1 MTAGT
6 EQPESSTPGGATMFA
21 SLRVRNY
28 RLFASGQ
35 VVSLVGTWMQ
45 RVAQDWL
52 VLNLSGG
59 SPVALGVAAALQF
72 GPTLLLSLFGGAF
85 ADRYDK
91 RHILIA
97 LQVGMGICALT
108 LGLLDVTGTATL
120 PMVYV
125 LCFLLGCFSA
135 VDAPVRQSFAG
146 EMVGPGALMNAVALN
161 SMTFNTARIVGPAV
175 AGLMIAAVGTGW
187 VFLVNAAT
195 FVAVV
200 TGLAMMRSAD
210 MFAYEKRPGRALGAV
225 LEGLREVRHRPDL
238 VVLLTVVFFVS
249 TFGINFFMTLA
260 ITARNVFGRGA
271 ESYGLLT
278 SALAV
283 GCLAGT
289 FVAARRVGRPRLRTV
304 LLAGLFFGVA
314 ELFTGA
320 HAELRPDRAA
330 ADPDRAGAAG
340 VHDGG
345 QRGRPARGHRVHAR
359 AGDGPVHAGAAR
371 GHPGGRPGAGVARG
385 GPRRARAAGDRRGRD
400 GRHGADRRGAAGLAG
415 PPARAAPARGQ
426 GACPAGAPPRR
437 GRQVTGQ
444 ACTGMLALMCVT

>member
-1 MTAGT
+1 
-6 EQPESSTPGGATMFA
+6 MFA
-21 SLRVRNY
+21 SLRIRNY

-91 RHILIA
+91 RHLLIVV
-97 LQVGMGICALT
+97 QVGMGVCALT

-120 PMVYV
+120 AVVYV
-125 LCFLLGCFSA
+125 LCFLNGCFSA

-146 EMVGPGALMNAVALN
+146 EMVGPGGLTNAVALN

-175 AGLMIAAVGTGW
+175 AGLMIAAIGTGW

-195 FVAVV
+195 FVAVLL
-200 TGLAMMRSAD
+200 GLALMRPAD
-210 MFAYEKRPGRALGAV
+210 MFAYEKRPGRALAAV
-225 LEGLREVRHRPDL
+225 LEGLRVVRHRPDL
-238 VVLLTVVFFVS
+238 IVLLVVVFFVS

-260 ITARNVFGRGA
+260 ITARSVFGRGA

-314 ELFTGA
+314 ELFTGVMPTYLLTA
-320 HAELRPDRAA
+320 ILLVPTGLGQLVFTTAANAAVQLGVGENMRGRVMGIYMLVLLGGTPLGGPVLGWLAEVLGGRA
-330 ADPDRAGAAG
+330 PLVIGGAAT
-340 VHDGG
+340 
-345 QRGRPARGHRVHAR
+345 
-359 AGDGPVHAGAAR
+359 
-371 GHPGGRPGAGVARG
+371 VATVVV
-385 GPRRARAAGDRRGRD
+385 
-400 GRHGADRRGAAGLAG
+400 AAGLLAWQ
-415 PPARAAPARGQ
+415 ARRAAHPA
-426 GACPAGAPPRR
+426 AA
-437 GRQVTGQ
+437 T
-444 ACTGMLALMCVT
+444 

>member
-1 MTAGT
+1 
-6 EQPESSTPGGATMFA
+6 MFA
-21 SLRVRNY
+21 SLRIRNY

-91 RHILIA
+91 RHLLIVV
-97 LQVGMGICALT
+97 QIGMGLCALT

-120 PMVYV
+120 GLVYV
-125 LCFLLGCFSA
+125 LCFLNGCFSA

-146 EMVGPGALMNAVALN
+146 EMVGPGAITNAVALN

-175 AGLMIAAVGTGW
+175 AGLMIAAIGTGW

-195 FVAVV
+195 FVAVL
-200 TGLAMMRSAD
+200 TGLALMRPAD
-210 MFAYEKRPGRALGAV
+210 MFAYEKRPGRALAAV

-238 VVLLTVVFFVS
+238 VVLLVVVFFVS

-260 ITARNVFGRGA
+260 ITARSVFGRGA

-314 ELFTGA
+314 ELFTGVMPTYLLTA
-320 HAELRPDRAA
+320 LLLIPTGLGQLVFTTAANAAVQLGVAENM
-330 ADPDRAGAAG
+330 
-340 VHDGG
+340 
-345 QRGRPARGHRVHAR
+345 RGRVMGLYMLVLLGGTPLG
-359 AGDGPVHAGAAR
+359 GPVLGWLAEVL
-371 GHPGGRPGAGVARG
+371 GGRAPLVIGGVATV
-385 GPRRARAAGDRRGRD
+385 ATVVV
-400 GRHGADRRGAAGLAG
+400 AAGLLAWQ
-415 PPARAAPARGQ
+415 ARRAAQPAAAR
-426 GACPAGAPPRR
+426 PTPP
-437 GRQVTGQ
+437 
-444 ACTGMLALMCVT
+444 

>member
-6 EQPESSTPGGATMFA
+6 AMFA
-21 SLRVRNY
+21 SLRIRNY

-91 RHILIA
+91 RHLLIVV
-97 LQVGMGICALT
+97 QVGMGVCALT

-120 PMVYV
+120 AVVYV
-125 LCFLLGCFSA
+125 LCFLNGCFSA

-146 EMVGPGALMNAVALN
+146 EMVGPGGLTNAVALN

-175 AGLMIAAVGTGW
+175 AGLMIAAIGTGW

-195 FVAVV
+195 FVAVLL
-200 TGLAMMRSAD
+200 GLALMRPAD
-210 MFAYEKRPGRALGAV
+210 MFAYEKRPGRALAAV
-225 LEGLREVRHRPDL
+225 LEGLRVVRHRPDL
-238 VVLLTVVFFVS
+238 IVLLVVVFFVS

-260 ITARNVFGRGA
+260 ITARSVFGRGA

-314 ELFTGA
+314 ELFTGVMPTYLLTA
-320 HAELRPDRAA
+320 ILLVPTGLGQLVFTTAA
-330 ADPDRAGAAG
+330 NAAVQLG
-340 VHDGG
+340 VGENM
-345 QRGRPARGHRVHAR
+345 RGRVMGIYMLVLLGGTPLG
-359 AGDGPVHAGAAR
+359 GPVLGWLAEVL
-371 GHPGGRPGAGVARG
+371 GGRAPLVIGGVATV
-385 GPRRARAAGDRRGRD
+385 ATVVV
-400 GRHGADRRGAAGLAG
+400 AAGLLAWQ
-415 PPARAAPARGQ
+415 ARRAAHPA
-426 GACPAGAPPRR
+426 AA
-437 GRQVTGQ
+437 T
-444 ACTGMLALMCVT
+444 

>member
-6 EQPESSTPGGATMFA
+6 EQPESSTPGGVTMFA
-21 SLRVRNY
+21 SLRIRNY

-52 VLNLSGG
+52 VLDLSGG

-91 RHILIA
+91 RKLLIL

-120 PMVYV
+120 AIVYV
-125 LCFLLGCFSA
+125 LCFANGCFSA
-135 VDAPVRQSFAG
+135 IDAPVRQSFAG
-146 EMVGPGALMNAVALN
+146 EMVGPGSITNAVALN

-175 AGLMIAAVGTGW
+175 AGLMIAAIGTGW

-200 TGLAMMRSAD
+200 TGLARMRSAD

-238 VVLLTVVFFVS
+238 IVLLTVVFFVS

-260 ITARNVFGRGA
+260 ITARSVFGRGA

-314 ELFTGA
+314 ELFTGIMPSYA
-320 HAELRPDRAA
+320 LTALLLIPTGLGQLVFTTAANAAVQLGVTESMRGRVMGIYMLVLLGGTPVGGPVLGWLAEVLGGRAPLVIGGVATVATVLIAA
-330 ADPDRAGAAG
+330 ALLA
-340 VHDGG
+340 V
-345 QRGRPARGHRVHAR
+345 QARR
-359 AGDGPVHAGAAR
+359 
-371 GHPGGRPGAGVARG
+371 VARR
-385 GPRRARAAGDRRGRD
+385 PVA
-400 GRHGADRRGAAGLAG
+400 
-415 PPARAAPARGQ
+415 
-426 GACPAGAPPRR
+426 
-437 GRQVTGQ
+437 Q
-444 ACTGMLALMCVT
+444 A

>member
-1 MTAGT
+1 
-6 EQPESSTPGGATMFA
+6 MFA
-21 SLRVRNY
+21 SLRIRNY

-91 RHILIA
+91 RRLLIVV
-97 LQVGMGICALT
+97 QIGMGLCALS

-120 PMVYV
+120 AIVYV
-125 LCFLLGCFSA
+125 LCFLNGCFSA

-146 EMVGPGALMNAVALN
+146 EMVGPEALTNAVALN

-175 AGLMIAAVGTGW
+175 AGLMIAAIGTGW

-195 FVAVV
+195 FVAVLI
-200 TGLAMMRSAD
+200 GLALMRPAD
-210 MFAYEKRPGRALGAV
+210 MFAYGKRPGRALGAV
-225 LEGLREVRHRPDL
+225 LEGLREVRGRPDL
-238 VVLLTVVFFVS
+238 ILLLTVVFFVS

-260 ITARNVFGRGA
+260 ITARSVFGRGA

-289 FVAARRVGRPRLRTV
+289 FVAARRVGRPRVRTV

-314 ELFTGA
+314 ELFTGLMPTYLLTA
-320 HAELRPDRAA
+320 LLLVPTGLGQLVFTTAA
-330 ADPDRAGAAG
+330 NAAVQLG
-340 VHDGG
+340 VREEM
-345 QRGRPARGHRVHAR
+345 RGRVMGIYVLVLLGGTPLG
-359 AGDGPVHAGAAR
+359 GPVLGWLAEVL
-371 GHPGGRPGAGVARG
+371 GGRAPLVLGGVATAATVVVAG
-385 GPRRARAAGDRRGRD
+385 GLLAWQARRREPRTAA
-400 GRHGADRRGAAGLAG
+400 
-415 PPARAAPARGQ
+415 
-426 GACPAGAPPRR
+426 
-437 GRQVTGQ
+437 
-444 ACTGMLALMCVT
+444 

>member
-1 MTAGT
+1 MTVGT
-6 EQPESSTPGGATMFA
+6 AMFA
-21 SLRVRNY
+21 SLRIRNY
-28 RLFASGQ
+28 RLFAAGQ

-91 RHILIA
+91 RRLLIVV
-97 LQVGMGICALT
+97 QIGMGLCALT

-120 PMVYV
+120 AIVYV
-125 LCFLLGCFSA
+125 LCFLNGCFSA

-146 EMVGPGALMNAVALN
+146 EMVGPGALTNAVALN

-175 AGLMIAAVGTGW
+175 AGLMIAAIGTGW

-195 FVAVV
+195 FVAVL
-200 TGLAMMRSAD
+200 TGLALMRPAD

-238 VVLLTVVFFVS
+238 ILLLTVVFFVS

-260 ITARNVFGRGA
+260 ITARSVFGRGA

-314 ELFTGA
+314 ELFTGLMPTYLLTA
-320 HAELRPDRAA
+320 ILLVPTGLGQLVFTTAANAAVQLGVGENMRGRVMGIYMLVLLGGTPLGGPVLGWLAEVLGGRAPLVIGGIATAATVAVAGGLLAWQARRRAPAA
-330 ADPDRAGAAG
+330 AA
-340 VHDGG
+340 
-345 QRGRPARGHRVHAR
+345 
-359 AGDGPVHAGAAR
+359 
-371 GHPGGRPGAGVARG
+371 
-385 GPRRARAAGDRRGRD
+385 
-400 GRHGADRRGAAGLAG
+400 
-415 PPARAAPARGQ
+415 
-426 GACPAGAPPRR
+426 
-437 GRQVTGQ
+437 
-444 ACTGMLALMCVT
+444 

>member
-1 MTAGT
+1 
-6 EQPESSTPGGATMFA
+6 MFA
-21 SLRVRNY
+21 SLRIRNY

-91 RHILIA
+91 RHLLIVV
-97 LQVGMGICALT
+97 QIGMGLCALT

-120 PMVYV
+120 GLVYV
-125 LCFLLGCFSA
+125 LCFLNGCFSA

-146 EMVGPGALMNAVALN
+146 EMVGPGAITNAVALN

-175 AGLMIAAVGTGW
+175 AGLMIAAIGTGW

-195 FVAVV
+195 FVAVL
-200 TGLAMMRSAD
+200 TGLALMRPAD
-210 MFAYEKRPGRALGAV
+210 MFAYEKRPGRALAAV

-238 VVLLTVVFFVS
+238 VVLLVVVFFVS

-260 ITARNVFGRGA
+260 ITARSVFGRGA

-314 ELFTGA
+314 ELFTGVMPTYLLTA
-320 HAELRPDRAA
+320 LLLIPTGLGQLVFTTAANAAVQLGVAENM
-330 ADPDRAGAAG
+330 
-340 VHDGG
+340 
-345 QRGRPARGHRVHAR
+345 RGRVMGLYMLVLLGGTPLG
-359 AGDGPVHAGAAR
+359 GPVLGWLAEVL
-371 GHPGGRPGAGVARG
+371 GGRAPLVIGGVATV
-385 GPRRARAAGDRRGRD
+385 ATVVV
-400 GRHGADRRGAAGLAG
+400 AAGLLAWQ
-415 PPARAAPARGQ
+415 ARRAAHPA
-426 GACPAGAPPRR
+426 AA
-437 GRQVTGQ
+437 
-444 ACTGMLALMCVT
+444 

>member
-1 MTAGT
+1 
-6 EQPESSTPGGATMFA
+6 
-21 SLRVRNY
+21 
-28 RLFASGQ
+28 
-35 VVSLVGTWMQ
+35 MQ

-91 RHILIA
+91 RRLLIVV
-97 LQVGMGICALT
+97 QIGMGVCALT

-120 PMVYV
+120 AIVYV
-125 LCFLLGCFSA
+125 LCFLNGCFSA

-146 EMVGPGALMNAVALN
+146 EMVGPDALTNAVALN

-175 AGLMIAAVGTGW
+175 AGLMIAAIGTGW

-195 FVAVV
+195 FVAVL
-200 TGLAMMRSAD
+200 TGLALMRPAD

-238 VVLLTVVFFVS
+238 ILLLTVVFFVS

-260 ITARNVFGRGA
+260 ITARSVFGRGA

-314 ELFTGA
+314 ELFTGLMPTYLLTA
-320 HAELRPDRAA
+320 ILLVPTGLGQLVFTTAA
-330 ADPDRAGAAG
+330 NAAVQLG
-340 VHDGG
+340 VGENM
-345 QRGRPARGHRVHAR
+345 RGRVMGIYMLVLLGGTPLG
-359 AGDGPVHAGAAR
+359 GPVLGWLAEVL
-371 GHPGGRPGAGVARG
+371 GGRAPLVIGGIATAATVVVAGGLLAWQAR
-385 GPRRARAAGDRRGRD
+385 RRAPAA
-400 GRHGADRRGAAGLAG
+400 
-415 PPARAAPARGQ
+415 
-426 GACPAGAPPRR
+426 
-437 GRQVTGQ
+437 T
-444 ACTGMLALMCVT
+444 